1 VGSRIKPTVQKS
13 MRKRAQR
20 WGEEDRFNHHIL
32 RFIGKELLDGGI
44 TSVNGNIEDNFVS
57 IAILS
62 IGCEI

>member
-1 VGSRIKPTVQKS
+1 

-32 RFIGKELLDGGI
+32 RFIGEELLDGGI